1 MFTKISKLLLYK
13 LLEIP
18 ALARLVLVFGALS
31 YSKILIMPISSDL
44 ISEYQNIKIQNIKN
58 AISAAYQI
66 KMTNIKYK

>member
-1 MFTKISKLLLYK
+1 LFTKISKLLLYK

-44 ISEYQNIKIQNIKN
+44 ISNIRISKLSKMRFLPPIK
-58 AISAAYQI
+58 
-66 KMTNIKYK
+66 